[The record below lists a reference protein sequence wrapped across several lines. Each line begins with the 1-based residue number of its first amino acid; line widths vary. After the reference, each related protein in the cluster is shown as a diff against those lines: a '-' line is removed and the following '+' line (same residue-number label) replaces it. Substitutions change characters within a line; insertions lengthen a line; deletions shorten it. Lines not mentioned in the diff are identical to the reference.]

1 MADPC
6 VPVVSCEHRHYRR
19 DGRRWSWYPQVVAE
33 DFSVDVALLAAW
45 RSGNVDA
52 GARLYDRHADVVA
65 RFFENKVC
73 VGAGDLVQQTFLLL
87 VEHRDRIREGLT
99 FRAFVLGIARNVLR
113 DHART
118 LARGRAVDP
127 EVDAMADLAPGP
139 TTVIGRSREERLLL
153 AALRRLPLAPQV
165 GLELF
170 YWEDMDAGEIAE
182 IMGISHSAM
191 RSRLV
196 KARALLRE
204 VMERLAESPE
214 QLASTIDGLAHWASQ
229 IRGQLGQ

>member
-1 MADPC
+1 
-6 VPVVSCEHRHYRR
+6 VKSRSVHRAR
-19 DGRRWSWYPQVVAE
+19 DDEDCYPHLVTG
-33 DFSVDVALLAAW
+33 DWSVDVELLEAW
-45 RSGNVDA
+45 RAGDVDA
-52 GARLYDRHADVVA
+52 GAKLYDRHADVVA

-73 VGAGDLVQQTFLLL
+73 VGASDLVQQTFLLL
-87 VEHRDRIREGLT
+87 VESRDRIREGLT
-99 FRAFVLGIARNVLR
+99 SRAFVLGIARNVLR
-113 DHART
+113 DHARK

-127 EVDAMADLAPGP
+127 EVDAMIDLAPGP
-139 TTVIGRSREERLLL
+139 TTVIGHSREQRLLL
-153 AALRRLPLAPQV
+153 AALRRLPLEHQM

-204 VMERLAESPE
+204 AMERLAESPE
-214 QLASTIDGLAHWASQ
+214 QLASTVDNLAHWASQ
-229 IRGQLGQ
+229 TRLQLGR